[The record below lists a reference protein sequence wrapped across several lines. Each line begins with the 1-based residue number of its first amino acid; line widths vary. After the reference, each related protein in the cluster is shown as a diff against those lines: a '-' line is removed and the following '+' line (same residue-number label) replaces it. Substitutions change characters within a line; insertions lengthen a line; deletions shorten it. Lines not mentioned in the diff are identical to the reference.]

1 MNRELFHNTKT
12 LAGLIWRRDR
22 IQIPI
27 WIISI
32 VAFSIAIALAFPAL
46 YPPGPERQVV
56 VQTMQ
61 NPALIS
67 MVGPIFGVD
76 NYHMGAIMAHQMLL
90 FTAVVVA
97 IMNITLTIRHTRRDE
112 ESGRIEVIRSLP
124 VGRLSNAASVLLVL
138 SLTNLALGLIMALG
152 LGVLGL
158 EGMDWA
164 GSFLYGAVL
173 AVTGIFFAAATL
185 FFAQLTETSR
195 AAMGFS
201 YGFLGAAYLLR
212 AVGDIGTEA
221 LSYISPLGLVLR
233 AQVYVRNFWWP
244 VLIVL
249 AAAGVIAVLALR
261 LNTVRDLEAGFVA
274 AKPGRRNASRLL
286 QSPFGLALR
295 LEKTTIIGWAVAMLV
310 LGMSYGSVFAD
321 VEDFAQTTELYQQIL
336 PSVAGFSANDLFLAM
351 LLSVMSMVGAIPSLL
366 VMLKLRAEERANRTE
381 HLLARAVSR
390 PQLLASFLVISLV
403 IAVVMQLLG
412 ILGVWLGASSVL
424 ENPFPLSETI
434 WAGLAYVPPMWI
446 MVGLG
451 AFLTAFA
458 PKWTRLVWLY
468 LGYILFTDYFGG
480 LLQLPEWMGKL
491 TPWGHIPEVPLETI
505 GFGTVLGSLLV
516 AVVLIGLGF
525 YGYRHRD
532 IYG

>member
-1 MNRELFHNTKT
+1 
-12 LAGLIWRRDR
+12 
-22 IQIPI
+22 
-27 WIISI
+27 
-32 VAFSIAIALAFPAL
+32 
-46 YPPGPERQVV
+46 
-56 VQTMQ
+56 
-61 NPALIS
+61 
-67 MVGPIFGVD
+67 
-76 NYHMGAIMAHQMLL
+76 
-90 FTAVVVA
+90 
-97 IMNITLTIRHTRRDE
+97 MNITLTNRHTRRDE

-321 VEDFAQTTELYQQIL
+321 VEDFVQTTELYQQIL

-390 PQLLASFLVISLV
+390 PQLLASFLVIS
-403 IAVVMQLLG
+403 
-412 ILGVWLGASSVL
+412 
-424 ENPFPLSETI
+424 
-434 WAGLAYVPPMWI
+434 
-446 MVGLG
+446 
-451 AFLTAFA
+451 
-458 PKWTRLVWLY
+458 
-468 LGYILFTDYFGG
+468 
-480 LLQLPEWMGKL
+480 
-491 TPWGHIPEVPLETI
+491 
-505 GFGTVLGSLLV
+505 SLL
-516 AVVLIGLGF
+516 
-525 YGYRHRD
+525 
-532 IYG
+532 